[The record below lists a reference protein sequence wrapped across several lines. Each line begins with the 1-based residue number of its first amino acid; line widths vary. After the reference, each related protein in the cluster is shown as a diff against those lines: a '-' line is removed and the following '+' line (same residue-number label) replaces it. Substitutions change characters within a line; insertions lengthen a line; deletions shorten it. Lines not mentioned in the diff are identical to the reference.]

1 MSEFKLAY
9 IFSTIVL
16 KMSQI
21 LNVYKIRPVG
31 DELFGTDGWTDSY
44 KQPKSQFSEIREE
57 PNIAHFFTYL

>member
-1 MSEFKLAY
+1 
-9 IFSTIVL
+9 
-16 KMSQI
+16 MSQI